1 VKVIAAE
8 EFLGHYRKQAK
19 TTIWRTPSGQIAR
32 ATQYHNLAQ
41 LLDSLPADATMR
53 TKYPNL
59 VISAAAPP
67 AQKAAVSGRR
77 VAEEQHN
84 VQVDCW
90 LYHVRLEGDD
100 DYHTIVGSS
109 AAPAGARFLNVEVSG
124 LPARG
129 QDRAA
134 LQKVRD
140 QLTRLVGAPIG
151 KTKYV
156 DVVPPRKVRVTGSLF
171 FDADHRRGQI
181 GPPPHNPQTVWEIHP
196 VTSIRAL

>member
-1 VKVIAAE
+1 MTAATQ

-19 TTIWRTPSGQIAR
+19 TTIWRTPSGRIAR
-32 ATQYHNLAQ
+32 ATPYPDLAQ
-41 LLDSLPADATMR
+41 LLDSLPADAAMR

-59 VISAAAPP
+59 VISASAPP
-67 AQKAAVSGRR
+67 AQKAAVPGQR
-77 VAEEQHN
+77 VPEEQHN

-109 AAPAGARFLNVEVSG
+109 SAAQTARFLNVEVSG
-124 LPARG
+124 LPVSG
-129 QDRAA
+129 KDRAA
-134 LQKVRD
+134 LKKVRD
-140 QLTRLVGAPIG
+140 QLTSLVGQPIP
-151 KTKYV
+151 KTTYI
-156 DVVPPRKVRVTGSLF
+156 DVIPPRKVRVTGSLF

-181 GPPPHNPQTVWEIHP
+181 GPPPDNPQTVWEIHP

>member
-1 VKVIAAE
+1 MTAASE

-19 TTIWRTPSGQIAR
+19 TTIWRTPSGRIAR
-32 ATQYHNLAQ
+32 AAPYRDLAQ
-41 LLDSLPADATMR
+41 LLDSLPADAAMR

-77 VAEEQHN
+77 VPEEQHN

-100 DYHTIVGSS
+100 DYHTIIGSS
-109 AAPAGARFLNVEVSG
+109 SAPKTARFLNVEVSG
-124 LPARG
+124 LPASG
-129 QDRAA
+129 KDRA
-134 LQKVRD
+134 LLKKVRD
-140 QLTRLVGAPIG
+140 QLISLVGQPVG
-151 KTKYV
+151 KTKYT
-156 DVVPPRKVRVTGSLF
+156 DVIPPRGVRVTGSLF

>member
-1 VKVIAAE
+1 MTASE

-19 TTIWRTPSGQIAR
+19 TTIWRTASGQIAR
-32 ATQYHNLAQ
+32 ATSYAGLVQ
-41 LLDSLPADATMR
+41 LLNGLPSDASMR
-53 TKYPNL
+53 SKYPNL

-77 VAEEQHN
+77 VPEEQHN

-100 DYHTIVGSS
+100 DYHTIIGSS
-109 AAPAGARFLNVEVSG
+109 SSSKTARFLNVEVSG
-124 LPARG
+124 LPASG
-129 QDRAA
+129 KDRAA
-134 LQKVRD
+134 LKRVRD
-140 QLTRLVGAPIG
+140 QLISLVGQPIG
-151 KTKYV
+151 KTKYT
-156 DVVPPRKVRVTGSLF
+156 DIVPPRKVRVTGSLF

>member
-1 VKVIAAE
+1 MTTASE

-19 TTIWRTPSGQIAR
+19 TTIWRTANGQIAQ
-32 ATQYHNLAQ
+32 ATPYNNLAQ
-41 LLDSLPADATMR
+41 LLDSLPADAAMR
-53 TKYPNL
+53 TKYPQL

-77 VAEEQHN
+77 VPEEQHN

-109 AAPAGARFLNVEVSG
+109 SSANTARFLNVEVSG

-129 QDRAA
+129 KDRAL

-140 QLTRLVGAPIG
+140 ELNNLVGQPIG
-151 KTKYV
+151 KTKYT
-156 DVVPPRKVRVTGSLF
+156 DVIPLRKVQVTGSLF